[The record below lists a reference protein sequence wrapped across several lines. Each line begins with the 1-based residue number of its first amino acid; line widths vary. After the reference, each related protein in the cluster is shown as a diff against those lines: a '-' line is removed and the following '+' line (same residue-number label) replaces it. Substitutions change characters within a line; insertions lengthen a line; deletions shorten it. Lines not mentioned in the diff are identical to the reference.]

1 MQNYP
6 HTIDELEDDEEED
19 EEDEEDEEEDLETE
33 HIGSSIDITPK
44 INNLKKVEI
53 KHEKPSLD
61 LLEISFP

>member
-19 EEDEEDEEEDLETE
+19 EEDEEEDLESE

-44 INNLKKVEI
+44 ISNLKKVQI
-53 KHEKPSLD
+53 KQEKPSVD
-61 LLEISFP
+61 LLEISIP